1 MPILYNNM
9 KKLRFPTI
17 IDFDDIVKI
26 DTFTATSMTL
36 ADLASV
42 TAQIMPRDLC
52 MVGLED

>member
-1 MPILYNNM
+1 M